1 MPQYFALKPLRLAT
15 VQIQA
20 WQDRRNN
27 KAVAGG
33 NTEIGDVNES
43 AALAA
48 VARLQAELGVPVASL
63 LTLPAVIEYLD
74 LKGGQDN
81 HLADINNAIRA
92 YQADY
97 CEQVKT
103 ADPSV

>member
-48 VARLQAELGVPVASL
+48 VARLQAGGLPVFNPLCNIIAVRQVNKIPWVFARGKL
-63 LTLPAVIEYLD
+63 LPDSE
-74 LKGGQDN
+74 K
-81 HLADINNAIRA
+81 
-92 YQADY
+92 
-97 CEQVKT
+97 
-103 ADPSV
+103 